1 MLKLTKKEQN
11 ERKRELKDQYED
23 HNLVFSQVTGNY
35 IYRRDINNRLNTIKK
50 GTDYEH
56 ITVHFLRH
64 SNATL
69 LLNSG
74 VDIKIVSAHL
84 GHNDISTTADIYAD
98 VLKSQQQKVAQIIEF
113 NLVDD

>member
-1 MLKLTKKEQN
+1 M
-11 ERKRELKDQYED
+11 
-23 HNLVFSQVTGNY
+23 VFSQVTGNY

-56 ITVHFLRH
+56 ITVHLLRH

-84 GHNDISTTADIYAD
+84 GHNNISTTADIYAD
-98 VLKSQQQKVAQIIEF
+98 VLKS
-113 NLVDD
+113 